1 MAARPTIDDAIAPIT
16 AVTLA
21 TCLGIPI
28 GGSMPKGW
36 LIAPDQ
42 MAQRRW
48 RLRQPSVVPG
58 CQPGSPARTPPTAS
72 PGKRTCNVGNFLRTL
87 TKPEPIENW
96 PLTNLKE
103 KLVKIGV
110 KLVIHDCHTTLHIAS
125 RRRSMQSTRLVRA
138 LADLPRS
145 AERQIIDTR
154 KPVTRR
160 ILIKS
165 TRLRENCN
173 GKPSSNSGGGNFR
186 LWVIIRCRCRISAE
200 RPSRV

>member
-1 MAARPTIDDAIAPIT
+1 MSRHSHRRLDAEGLADSTGPNGATSLAVAP
-16 AVTLA
+16 AK
-21 TCLGIPI
+21 C
-28 GGSMPKGW
+28 
-36 LIAPDQ
+36 
-42 MAQRRW
+42 
-48 RLRQPSVVPG
+48 
-58 CQPGSPARTPPTAS
+58 CARTSAGKPRPNTANS
-72 PGKRTCNVGNFLRTL
+72 IAGKRTCNVGKFLRTL

-110 KLVIHDCHTTLHIAS
+110 ELVIHDCHTTLHIAS
-125 RRRSMQSTRLVRA
+125 RRRSMQSTTLVRA
-138 LADLPRS
+138 LADLPRL

-154 KPVTRR
+154 KPVIRR